1 MTDSHSSLVLAAV
14 QMNSHE
20 ILDDNLETAR
30 DLIIEAAARGA
41 DVIGLPENFSLMAE
55 TNEQRQD
62 AARRV
67 AEVEAFLS
75 EMAKAQGVV
84 IIGGST
90 PFPATDGLVTNS
102 CLMFDRAGRRLCRY
116 DKIHLFDVEV
126 SEEEA
131 YRESSYIASGEDL
144 VTTTVE
150 EMMFGLTICYDM
162 RFPELYR
169 ALSQRG
175 AEIFSIPSA
184 FTVPTGRAHW
194 HTLLRARA
202 IENLAWVIAPAQ
214 VGRHPHGRETY
225 GHSLIVGPW
234 GELIGERSDSPG
246 VVLATIN
253 RDAAKQKR
261 ARFPS
266 LTHRRL

>member
-1 MTDSHSSLVLAAV
+1 
-14 QMNSHE
+14 MNSHE

-30 DLIIEAAARGA
+30 GLIIEAAARGA

-126 SEEEA
+126 DGKKYHESQA
-131 YRESSYIASGEDL
+131 YSPGKNPKMVPTPWFRI
-144 VTTTVE
+144 
-150 EMMFGLTICYDM
+150 GLSICYDL

-169 ALSQRG
+169 SSELKDVELISV
-175 AEIFSIPSA
+175 PSA
-184 FTVPTGRAHW
+184 FTKETGEAHW
-194 HTLLRARA
+194 LTLLRSRA
-202 IENLAWVIAPAQ
+202 IENLAFIVAANQWGKHYGA
-214 VGRHPHGRETY
+214 RETF
-225 GHSLIVGPW
+225 GNSVIIDPW
-234 GELIGERSDSPG
+234 GRIMDIKEEGEGLVTADIDIQELKSIR
-246 VVLATIN
+246 
-253 RDAAKQKR
+253 RK
-261 ARFPS
+261 FPA
-266 LTHRRL
+266 LNHREIYT